1 MSLAYKPIP
10 FDDLT
15 ALNRIHLA
23 SNSIKTSFTE
33 IALQFA
39 NDLPQDLILLDGY
52 PTARFQQLIA
62 ALQQT
67 IPGGLQAINVSSLYQ
82 PQEKIQNLLNNYLP
96 EDRSIDPDLIFGKLY
111 DQDYLLLFDQEKV
124 NNFLNNLPN
133 KTHMILYGYGSS
145 CELFRS
151 FAKKIIYIDVIP
163 KDLALRVFNGLYK
176 SLGFPDEQNLD
187 AVVQQIYFIDIEL
200 AVRLR
205 KELIQNDLVD
215 YYLLDSEL
223 SVSMVRKETLKEI
236 FDQLKIRPLRA
247 KPVYIEGVWGGQFI
261 KRYRGIPDCLAE
273 KVAWSFELIPTEASL
288 LVESNGNLIDI
299 PFLTVM
305 NGIGKSIVGESL
317 YKQFKGNF
325 PIRFNFDD
333 TWHSNGNMSIQCHP
347 NDEMA
352 RTLYGDFAGQNEAYY
367 VVLTGHHAKTYCGFK
382 KDGREFLELCKQ
394 SEKNGTPVPYAE
406 YVNAVP
412 SSVGRQFLLPAGTI
426 HSSGRNQLVLELG
439 TLTSSAY
446 TYKIYDYLRPDI
458 TGKPRP
464 LHTKLAEQALV
475 FERDAAWVNENIAFP
490 SKFLSEGDGW
500 KEYLIGAYESIYFVT
515 HRVEME
521 TGSIYCGENKDGF
534 TVLTIVDGEIA
545 LIQSADDP
553 DFFYYAKYLD
563 VILVPACIQNYQVI
577 AKGKQPVILHKAFVR
592 KSVA

>member
-1 MSLAYKPIP
+1 MSFAYKPLP

-15 ALNRIHLA
+15 AFNRVGLTP
-23 SNSIKTSFTE
+23 NSIKFSCTE
-33 IALQFA
+33 IALQLA
-39 NDLPQDLILLDGY
+39 NVLPQGLILLDGY
-52 PTARFQQLIA
+52 PTARFQQLID
-62 ALQQT
+62 ALQKT
-67 IPGGLQAINVSSLYQ
+67 VPGGLQAINVSSLHQ
-82 PQEKIQNLLNNYLP
+82 PQEKIQDLLINYLP

-111 DQDYLLLFDQEKV
+111 DQDYLPIFDGEKV
-124 NNFLNNLPN
+124 NHFLNDLPN
-133 KTHMILYGYGSS
+133 KKHVILYGHGSS
-145 CELFRS
+145 CKLFRP
-151 FAKKIIYIDVIP
+151 FAKKIIYIDVTP
-163 KDLALRVFNGLYK
+163 KDAALRVFDGLYK

-187 AVVQQIYFIDIEL
+187 AAVRQIYFIDIEL

-215 YYLLDSEL
+215 NYLLDSEL
-223 SVSMVRKETLKEI
+223 SISMMRSEILKEI

-261 KRYRGIPDCLAE
+261 KRYRGIPDNLAE
-273 KVAWSFELIPTEASL
+273 NVAWSFELIPTEASL

-305 NGIGKSIVGESL
+305 NGIGKSIMGENL
-317 YKQFKGNF
+317 YKQFNGSF

-352 RTLYGDFAGQNEAYY
+352 RELYGDFAGQNEAYY
-367 VVLTGHHAKTYCGFK
+367 IVLTGHHAKTYCGFK
-382 KDGREFLELCKQ
+382 KDGKAFLELCKQ

-406 YVNAVP
+406 YVNAIP

-426 HSSGRNQLVLELG
+426 HSSGKNQLVLELG
-439 TLTSSAY
+439 TLTYSAY
-446 TYKIYDYLRPDI
+446 TYKLYDYLRPDI

-464 LHTKLAEQALV
+464 LHTKMAERALV
-475 FERDAAWVNENIAFP
+475 FERNVAWVNENIAFP
-490 SKFLSEGDGW
+490 PKFFSEGKGW
-500 KEYLIGAYESIYFVT
+500 QEYLIGAYESICFVT

-521 TGSIYCGENKDGF
+521 TGSMYCGENEDGF
-534 TVLTIVDGEIA
+534 TVITIVDGEKA
-545 LIQSADDP
+545 TIQSADNP
-553 DFFYYAKYLD
+553 DFSYNAKYLD
-563 VILVPACIQNYQVI
+563 VILVPACIRNYQVI

-592 KSVA
+592 KNLV